1 MCGAVTSR
9 ACRWHST
16 QYLETGQDITRRLHG
31 EVVSLP
37 NSGICE
43 FTAAA
48 DVFIPLHSHPHE
60 QVGYV
65 MEGRVEFVCGDE
77 TFIAEP
83 GYAYAIPGYVQHSAR
98 FLAPSKLVEVFCPP
112 REEYR

>member
-1 MCGAVTSR
+1 MFRIPNNDVTPVEMIPGLFRRTLAEGER
-9 ACRWHST
+9 AM
-16 QYLETGQDITRRLHG
+16 L
-31 EVVSLP
+31 
-37 NSGICE
+37 CE

-65 MEGRVEFVCGDE
+65 IEGGVEFVCGDE

-83 GYAYAIPGYVQHSAR
+83 GCAYAIPGHVQHSAR